1 MAEIK
6 GLKNTR
12 NFTVDGVEY
21 TMQRLP
27 VRPALELR
35 AEWQDSDITMYEMV
49 LEHFVVNPK
58 VKLDDFED
66 IVTVEEIVGE
76 VLKYQYRSKG
86 K

>member
-6 GLKNTR
+6 GLKNTKII
-12 NFTVDGVEY
+12 TVDGVEY
-21 TMQRLP
+21 TVQRLP

-35 AEWQDSDITMYEMV
+35 AEWQDSDVKMYEMV
-49 LEHFVVNPK
+49 LEYFIVNPK

-66 IVTVEEIVGE
+66 IITVEEIVGE